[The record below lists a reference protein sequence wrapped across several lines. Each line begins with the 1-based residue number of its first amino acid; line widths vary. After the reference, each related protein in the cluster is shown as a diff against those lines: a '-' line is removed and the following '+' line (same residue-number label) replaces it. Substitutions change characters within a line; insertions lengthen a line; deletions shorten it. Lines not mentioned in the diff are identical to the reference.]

1 MRILGLFGN
10 QSYCDGTDAQDE
22 WEEDHGNASDLPD
35 SVIRHIARQQGKDEQ
50 EFLEGWR
57 DGEKFDYVY
66 NKWRLF

>member
-1 MRILGLFGN
+1 MRILGLYGS
-10 QSYCDGTDAQDE
+10 QAYVDGSDAQDE

-57 DGEKFDYVY
+57 DDEKFDRVY